1 MTGYLLEASSQGI
14 HWFQKNKL
22 ELTYRYKRCFLLSS
36 LSTYSSY
43 SSFAWNDVHVIAIAH
58 HSHFPMAMAPW
69 PHGLTGGLTA
79 VGGLFRIQSFPGR
92 LGFANGTGGALGTW
106 PSSSDHG
113 IAG

>member
-1 MTGYLLEASSQGI
+1 
-14 HWFQKNKL
+14 
-22 ELTYRYKRCFLLSS
+22 
-36 LSTYSSY
+36 
-43 SSFAWNDVHVIAIAH
+43 
-58 HSHFPMAMAPW
+58 MAMAPW